1 MIIYKF
7 IWGGILLEFI
17 EVNKIYN
24 NDVCALKDL
33 SFKVED
39 GEFVFLIGASGA
51 GKTSIIKMLL
61 REIKPT
67 SGEIIVDDVNIVKL
81 RNRKI
86 PQLRKTMGVV
96 FQDFR
101 LLEGKTVFDNI
112 KYPLQILGVS
122 KRVIT
127 KRVTEILELVGLS
140 DRANSFPNQLS
151 GGEQQRVCIARAL
164 VNKPKYLIA
173 DEPTGNLDPNTSEG
187 IMKLL
192 LDVNAKGT
200 TVIVSTHDRDIV
212 NKLKKRVISMDH
224 GEMINDEER
233 GGYFN
238 EFN

>member
-1 MIIYKF
+1 M
-7 IWGGILLEFI
+7 LEFI
-17 EVNKIYN
+17 EVNKVYK

-67 SGEIIVDDVNIVKL
+67 TGEIIVDNVNIVKL

-122 KRVIT
+122 KKEIT

-140 DRANSFPNQLS
+140 QRANSFPNQLS

-164 VNKPKYLIA
+164 INRPKYLIA
-173 DEPTGNLDPNTSEG
+173 DEPTGNLDPNTSEE

-212 NKLKKRVISMDH
+212 NKLKKRVISMNH
-224 GEMINDEER
+224 GSMINDEER
-233 GGYFN
+233 GGYFD

>member
-1 MIIYKF
+1 M
-7 IWGGILLEFI
+7 LEFI

-86 PQLRKTMGVV
+86 PQLRKKMGVV

>member
-1 MIIYKF
+1 M
-7 IWGGILLEFI
+7 LEFI

-238 EFN
+238 ELN

>member
-1 MIIYKF
+1 M
-7 IWGGILLEFI
+7 LEFI
-17 EVNKIYN
+17 EVNKVYK

-67 SGEIIVDDVNIVKL
+67 TGEIIVDNVNIVKL

-86 PQLRKTMGVV
+86 PQLRKTMGIV

-122 KRVIT
+122 KKEIN
-127 KRVTEILELVGLS
+127 KRVKEILELVGLS
-140 DRANSFPNQLS
+140 DRADSFPNQLS

-164 VNKPKYLIA
+164 INRPKYLIA
-173 DEPTGNLDPNTSEG
+173 DEPTGNLDPNTSEE

-200 TVIVSTHDRDIV
+200 TVIVSTHDKDIV

-224 GEMINDEER
+224 GAMINDEER
-233 GGYFN
+233 GGYFD

>member
-1 MIIYKF
+1 M
-7 IWGGILLEFI
+7 LEFI

-24 NDVCALKDL
+24 NDICALKDL

>member
-1 MIIYKF
+1 MGSEMCIRDR
-7 IWGGILLEFI
+7 
-17 EVNKIYN
+17 YN

>member
-1 MIIYKF
+1 M
-7 IWGGILLEFI
+7 LEFI
-17 EVNKIYN
+17 EVNKVYK

-67 SGEIIVDDVNIVKL
+67 SGEIIVDNVNIVKL

>member
-1 MIIYKF
+1 M
-7 IWGGILLEFI
+7 LEFM

-67 SGEIIVDDVNIVKL
+67 SGEIIVDNVNIVKL

>member
-1 MIIYKF
+1 M
-7 IWGGILLEFI
+7 LEFI
-17 EVNKIYN
+17 EVNKIYK

-39 GEFVFLIGASGA
+39 GEFIFLIGASGA

-67 SGEIIVDDVNIVKL
+67 TGEIIVDNVNIVKL

-122 KRVIT
+122 KRVIN

-140 DRANSFPNQLS
+140 DRADSFPNQLS

-164 VNKPKYLIA
+164 INRPKYLIA
-173 DEPTGNLDPNTSEG
+173 DEPTGNLDPNTSED

-200 TVIVSTHDRDIV
+200 TVIVSTHDKDIV

-224 GEMINDEER
+224 GAMINDEER
-233 GGYFN
+233 GGYFD

>member
-1 MIIYKF
+1 M
-7 IWGGILLEFI
+7 LEFI

-33 SFKVED
+33 SFRVED
-39 GEFVFLIGASGA
+39 GEFIFLIGASGA

-61 REIKPT
+61 REIKPS
-67 SGEIIVDDVNIVKL
+67 SGEIIVDNVNIVK
-81 RNRKI
+81 
-86 PQLRKTMGVV
+86 LRKTMGVV

-122 KRVIT
+122 KKEITRRVN
-127 KRVTEILELVGLS
+127 EILELVGLS
-140 DRANSFPNQLS
+140 DRASSFPNQLS
-151 GGEQQRVCIARAL
+151 GGEQQRICIARAL
-164 VNKPKYLIA
+164 VNRPKYLIA
-173 DEPTGNLDPNTSEG
+173 DEPTGNLDPNTSED

-200 TVIVSTHDRDIV
+200 TVIVSTHDKDIV
-212 NKLKKRVISMDH
+212 NKLKKRVICMDH

-233 GGYFN
+233 GGYFD

>member
-1 MIIYKF
+1 M
-7 IWGGILLEFI
+7 LEFI
-17 EVNKIYN
+17 EVNKVYK

-67 SGEIIVDDVNIVKL
+67 TGEIIVDDVNIVKL

-86 PQLRKTMGVV
+86 PQLRKTMGIV

-122 KRVIT
+122 KKEIT

-140 DRANSFPNQLS
+140 QRANSFPNQLS

-164 VNKPKYLIA
+164 INRPKYLIA
-173 DEPTGNLDPNTSEG
+173 DEPTGNLDPNTSEE

-224 GEMINDEER
+224 GSMINDEER
-233 GGYFN
+233 GGYFD

>member
-1 MIIYKF
+1 M
-7 IWGGILLEFI
+7 LEFI

-33 SFKVED
+33 SFRVED
-39 GEFVFLIGASGA
+39 GEFIFLIGASGA

-61 REIKPT
+61 REIKPS
-67 SGEIIVDDVNIVKL
+67 SGEIIVDNVNIVKL

-86 PQLRKTMGVV
+86 PELRKTMGVV

-122 KRVIT
+122 KKEITRRVN
-127 KRVTEILELVGLS
+127 EILELVGLS
-140 DRANSFPNQLS
+140 DRASSFPYQLS

-164 VNKPKYLIA
+164 VNRPKYLIA
-173 DEPTGNLDPNTSEG
+173 DEPTGNLDPNTSED

-200 TVIVSTHDRDIV
+200 TVIVSTHDKDIV

-233 GGYFN
+233 GGYFD

>member
-1 MIIYKF
+1 M
-7 IWGGILLEFI
+7 LEFI

-67 SGEIIVDDVNIVKL
+67 SGEIIVDNVNIVKL

-164 VNKPKYLIA
+164 INSPEIILA
-173 DEPTGNLDPNTSEG
+173 DEPTGNLDETNEK
-187 IMKLL
+187 IVIEILRQL
-192 LDVNAKGT
+192 HEEGT
-200 TVIVSTHDRDIV
+200 TIIVVTHDLEVGDVAERKIILEYGKIV
-212 NKLKKRVISMDH
+212 DVVDQKEFGKRK
-224 GEMINDEER
+224 
-233 GGYFN
+233 
-238 EFN
+238 

>member
-1 MIIYKF
+1 M
-7 IWGGILLEFI
+7 LEFI

-67 SGEIIVDDVNIVKL
+67 SGEIIVDNVNIVKL

-127 KRVTEILELVGLS
+127 KRVTEILDLVGLS

>member
-1 MIIYKF
+1 M
-7 IWGGILLEFI
+7 LEFI

-67 SGEIIVDDVNIVKL
+67 SGEIIVDNVNIVKL

-122 KRVIT
+122 KRVMT

>member
-1 MIIYKF
+1 M
-7 IWGGILLEFI
+7 LEFI

-67 SGEIIVDDVNIVKL
+67 SGEIIVDNVNIVKL

-122 KRVIT
+122 KRGIT

>member
-1 MIIYKF
+1 
-7 IWGGILLEFI
+7 
-17 EVNKIYN
+17 
-24 NDVCALKDL
+24 
-33 SFKVED
+33 
-39 GEFVFLIGASGA
+39 
-51 GKTSIIKMLL
+51 MLL

-67 SGEIIVDDVNIVKL
+67 TGEIIVDNVNIVKL

-86 PQLRKTMGVV
+86 PQLRKTMGIV

-122 KRVIT
+122 KKEIT

-140 DRANSFPNQLS
+140 QRANSFPNQLS

-164 VNKPKYLIA
+164 INRPKYLIA
-173 DEPTGNLDPNTSEG
+173 DEPTGNLDPNTSEE

-200 TVIVSTHDRDIV
+200 TVIVSTHDKDIV

-224 GEMINDEER
+224 GAMINDEER
-233 GGYFN
+233 GGYFD

>member
-1 MIIYKF
+1 M
-7 IWGGILLEFI
+7 LEFI
-17 EVNKIYN
+17 EVTKIYK

-33 SFKVED
+33 SFRVED

-61 REIKPT
+61 REVKPT
-67 SGEIIVDDVNIVKL
+67 SGEIIVDDIDIVKL
-81 RNRKI
+81 RNGKI
-86 PQLRKTMGVV
+86 PHLRKKMGIV

-122 KRVIT
+122 KREINR
-127 KRVTEILELVGLS
+127 RVKELLELVGLS
-140 DRANSFPNQLS
+140 ERANSFPNQLS
-151 GGEQQRVCIARAL
+151 GGEQQRVCIARAI
-164 VNKPKYLIA
+164 VNRPKYLIA
-173 DEPTGNLDPNTSEG
+173 DEPTGNLDPNTSED

-200 TVIVSTHDRDIV
+200 TVIVSTHDKDIV
-212 NKLKKRVISMDH
+212 NKLKKRVISMNH

-233 GGYFN
+233 GGYFD

>member
-1 MIIYKF
+1 M
-7 IWGGILLEFI
+7 LEFI

-67 SGEIIVDDVNIVKL
+67 SGEIIVDNVNIVKL

-164 VNKPKYLIA
+164 VNNPKYLIA

>member
-1 MIIYKF
+1 M
-7 IWGGILLEFI
+7 LEFI

-67 SGEIIVDDVNIVKL
+67 SGEIIVDDINIVKL

>member
-1 MIIYKF
+1 
-7 IWGGILLEFI
+7 LLEFI

-67 SGEIIVDDVNIVKL
+67 SGEIIVDNVNIVKL

-233 GGYFN
+233 GGYFD

>member
-1 MIIYKF
+1 M
-7 IWGGILLEFI
+7 LEFI

-51 GKTSIIKMLL
+51 GKTSKIKMLL

-67 SGEIIVDDVNIVKL
+67 SGEIIVDNVNIVKL

>member
-1 MIIYKF
+1 M
-7 IWGGILLEFI
+7 LEFI

-51 GKTSIIKMLL
+51 GKTSIMLL
-61 REIKPT
+61 IEIKPT

>member
-1 MIIYKF
+1 M
-7 IWGGILLEFI
+7 LEFI

-33 SFKVED
+33 SFRVED
-39 GEFVFLIGASGA
+39 GECIFLIGASGA

-61 REIKPT
+61 REIKPS
-67 SGEIIVDDVNIVKL
+67 SGEIIVDNVNIVKL

-86 PQLRKTMGVV
+86 PELRKTMGVV

-112 KYPLQILGVS
+112 KYPLQITR
-122 KRVIT
+122 RVN
-127 KRVTEILELVGLS
+127 EILELVGLS
-140 DRANSFPNQLS
+140 DRASSFPNQLS
-151 GGEQQRVCIARAL
+151 GGEQQRICIARAL
-164 VNKPKYLIA
+164 VNRPKYLIA
-173 DEPTGNLDPNTSEG
+173 DEPTGNLDPNTSED

-200 TVIVSTHDRDIV
+200 TVIVSTHDKDIV
-212 NKLKKRVISMDH
+212 NKLKKRVICMDH

-233 GGYFN
+233 GGYFD

>member
-1 MIIYKF
+1 M
-7 IWGGILLEFI
+7 LEFI
-17 EVNKIYN
+17 EVNKVYK

-67 SGEIIVDDVNIVKL
+67 TGEIIVDNVNIVKL

-86 PQLRKTMGVV
+86 PQLRKTMGIV

-122 KRVIT
+122 KKEIN
-127 KRVTEILELVGLS
+127 KRVKEILELVGLS
-140 DRANSFPNQLS
+140 DRADSFPNQLS

-164 VNKPKYLIA
+164 INRPKYLIA
-173 DEPTGNLDPNTSEG
+173 DEPTGNLDPNTSEE

-224 GEMINDEER
+224 GSMINDEER
-233 GGYFN
+233 GGYFD

>member
-1 MIIYKF
+1 M
-7 IWGGILLEFI
+7 LEFI

-67 SGEIIVDDVNIVKL
+67 SGEIIVDNVNIVKL

-212 NKLKKRVISMDH
+212 NKLKKRVISMNH

>member
-1 MIIYKF
+1 M
-7 IWGGILLEFI
+7 LEFI
-17 EVNKIYN
+17 EVNKVYK

-67 SGEIIVDDVNIVKL
+67 SGEIIVDNVNIVKL

-122 KRVIT
+122 KRVIN

-140 DRANSFPNQLS
+140 DRADSFPHQLS

-164 VNKPKYLIA
+164 INRPKYLIA
-173 DEPTGNLDPNTSEG
+173 DEPTGNLDPNTSED

-200 TVIVSTHDRDIV
+200 TVIVSTHDKDIV

-224 GEMINDEER
+224 GAMINDEER
-233 GGYFN
+233 GGYFD

>member
-1 MIIYKF
+1 MF
-7 IWGGILLEFI
+7 EFI
-17 EVNKIYN
+17 EVTKIYK

-33 SFKVED
+33 SFRVED

-61 REIKPT
+61 REVKPT
-67 SGEIIVDDVNIVKL
+67 SGEIIVDDIDIVKL

-86 PQLRKTMGVV
+86 PHLRKKMGIV

-122 KRVIT
+122 KREINR
-127 KRVTEILELVGLS
+127 RVKELLELVGLS
-140 DRANSFPNQLS
+140 ERANSFPNQLS
-151 GGEQQRVCIARAL
+151 GGEQQRVCIARAI
-164 VNKPKYLIA
+164 VNRPKYLIA
-173 DEPTGNLDPNTSEG
+173 DEPTGNLDPNTSED

-200 TVIVSTHDRDIV
+200 TVIVSTHDKDIV
-212 NKLKKRVISMDH
+212 NKLKKRVISMNH

-233 GGYFN
+233 GGYFD

>member
-1 MIIYKF
+1 M
-7 IWGGILLEFI
+7 LEFI

-67 SGEIIVDDVNIVKL
+67 SGEIIVDNVNIVKL

-151 GGEQQRVCIARAL
+151 GGEQQRVAIARAL
-164 VNKPKYLIA
+164 CKNPKLLLC
-173 DEPTGNLDPNTSEG
+173 DEPTGALDYNTG
-187 IMKLL
+187 KRILDLL
-192 LDVNAKGT
+192 HQRCKKTNT
-200 TVIVSTHDRDIV
+200 TVILITHNMAIAPMAD
-212 NKLKKRVISMDH
+212 RVI
-224 GEMINDEER
+224 EINDSTVKKVVLNKNPKNIKEIEW
-233 GGYFN
+233 
-238 EFN
+238 

>member
-1 MIIYKF
+1 M
-7 IWGGILLEFI
+7 LEFI

-67 SGEIIVDDVNIVKL
+67 SGEIIVDNVNIVKL

-173 DEPTGNLDPNTSEG
+173 DEPTGNLDPNASEG

>member
-1 MIIYKF
+1 M
-7 IWGGILLEFI
+7 LEFI

-122 KRVIT
+122 KKEIT

-140 DRANSFPNQLS
+140 QRANSFPNQLS